1 MVCKQTLADFALGLK
16 IRNKVEIRQSTV
28 FLDLDQNFLEL
39 IELIKL
45 LLEPNVEQ
53 LLQEKNNAQEN
64 NNHTF
69 KPIIRC
75 TFYDFNPSCPQ
86 RARNKSEAKKLAAI
100 YALNEIDDSITLV
113 K

>member
-69 KPIIRC
+69 KPIIR
-75 TFYDFNPSCPQ
+75 SCPQ